1 MTQALPSVSII
12 VVSWNRPADLRR
24 CLMALQQQDH
34 PAMELRL
41 VADPVSC
48 ELALTAMQATGWT
61 GGVSV
66 NPGGNISL
74 ARNIGLRMAQG
85 DVVAYIDDDAM
96 AEPTWARRL
105 AEAFLDPSVVA
116 ATGYTLGRNGIS
128 LQWGAAEVDATGLDH
143 PLPLAT
149 GTQIHTGTAQRAVK
163 PVGTNCAFRRATLM
177 QTGGFDE
184 AYQFYLEDADIGL
197 RLATFGRT
205 AVVPGAQ
212 VHHGFAA
219 SDRRLANRVPT
230 DLTQIGASSQVF
242 LRRHADPSLWPDAL
256 SRLRAEQSD
265 RLALH
270 RRAGRISAAEETR
283 LLATLNDGIQSG
295 ETRPLTALTPISSKH
310 EAPVFLPLPG
320 TGPRPGRIIAG
331 RIWQAR
337 RLRTQAAQ
345 ATAKGEIVT
354 LFLLSPTI
362 RAHRHHFTPAGYWEQ
377 TGGLFGPSDR
387 SQRRFRWWW
396 FSKRIAAEIARIA
409 KFRPVY
415 PFGQKF

>member
-1 MTQALPSVSII
+1 MTQALPSVSVI

-24 CLMALQQQDH
+24 CLLALHQQDH
-34 PAMELRL
+34 PALEVRL
-41 VADPVSC
+41 VADPASC
-48 ELALTAMQATGWT
+48 ELALKAMQAAGWT

-74 ARNIGLRMAQG
+74 ARNIGLRAAQG

-128 LQWGAAEVDATGLDH
+128 LQWGAAEVDAAGLDH

-149 GTQIHTGTAQRAVK
+149 GTQFQTGTPQRAIK

-177 QTGGFDE
+177 QVGGFDE

-197 RLATFGRT
+197 RLAALGRT

-219 SDRRLANRVPT
+219 SERRRANRVPT

-242 LRRHADPSLWPDAL
+242 LRRHADPALWLEAL

-270 RRAGRISAAEETR
+270 RRANRISAAEETR
-283 LLATLNDGIQSG
+283 LLATLEDGIHQG
-295 ETRPLTALTPISSKH
+295 EARFLPALTPIQSTI
-310 EAPVFLPLPG
+310 ENPVFLPLPG

-337 RLRTQAAQ
+337 RLRDQATQAA
-345 ATAKGEIVT
+345 AKGEIVT
-354 LFLLSPTI
+354 LILLSPTI
-362 RAHRHHFTPAGYWEQ
+362 RAHRHHFTPAGFWEQ
-377 TGGLFGPSDR
+377 TGGLFGPSER
-387 SQRRFRWWW
+387 SQPRFHWWR
-396 FSKRIAAEIARIA
+396 FSKRIAAEAARIA
-409 KFRPVY
+409 AFRPIY
-415 PFGQKF
+415 PFG

>member
-1 MTQALPSVSII
+1 MTQALPSVSVI

-24 CLMALQQQDH
+24 CLLALHQQDH
-34 PAMELRL
+34 PALEVRL
-41 VADPVSC
+41 VADPASC
-48 ELALTAMQATGWT
+48 DLALKAMQAAGWT
-61 GGVSV
+61 GGVYG

-74 ARNIGLRMAQG
+74 ARNIGLRASQG

-105 AEAFLDPSVVA
+105 AETFLDPSIVA

-143 PLPLAT
+143 PLPLAMET
-149 GTQIHTGTAQRAVK
+149 LVHSGAPKRAIK

-177 QTGGFDE
+177 QVGGFDE

-197 RLATFGRT
+197 RLAAHGRT

-219 SDRRLANRVPT
+219 SERRLANRMPT
-230 DLTQIGASSQVF
+230 DLSQIGASSQVF
-242 LRRHADPSLWPDAL
+242 LRRHADPALWPNAVA
-256 SRLRAEQSD
+256 RLQLEQAN

-270 RRAGRISAAEETR
+270 RRDGRIAAAEETR
-283 LLATLNDGIQSG
+283 LLATLNAGIQLG
-295 ETRPLTALTPISSKH
+295 EARPLPPLTLITSTQ
-310 EAPVFLPLPG
+310 EAPAFLPLPG

-337 RLRTQAAQ
+337 RLRDQAAQ
-345 ATAKGEIVT
+345 AAAKGEIVT
-354 LFLLSPTI
+354 LILLSPTI
-362 RAHRHHFTPAGYWEQ
+362 RAHRHHFTPAGFWEQ
-377 TGGLFGPSDR
+377 TGGLFGPSER
-387 SQRRFRWWW
+387 SQPRFRWWR
-396 FSKRIAAEIARIA
+396 FSKRIAAETARIA
-409 KFRPVY
+409 AFRPIY
-415 PFGQKF
+415 PFG